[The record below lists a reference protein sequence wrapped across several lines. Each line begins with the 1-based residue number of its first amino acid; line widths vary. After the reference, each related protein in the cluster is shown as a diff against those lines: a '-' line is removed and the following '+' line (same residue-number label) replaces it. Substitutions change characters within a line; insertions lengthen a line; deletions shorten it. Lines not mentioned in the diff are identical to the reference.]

1 MSEAPQCPYCGLS
14 LPGNGGDAALGTR
27 RNGHVPNTGN
37 HHALG
42 AASGRTMA
50 AERALD
56 SLYQEVRRIR
66 EIAETRPAEGT
77 VGRAAEGAAARAAGD
92 DRHRIE
98 ELTREVQELRITV
111 ARLRGM
117 AVPGVARSA

>member
-14 LPGNGGDAALGTR
+14 LPGGG
-27 RNGHVPNTGN
+27 H
-37 HHALG
+37 
-42 AASGRTMA
+42 
-50 AERALD
+50 ALD

-66 EIAETRPAEGT
+66 AIAEARP
-77 VGRAAEGAAARAAGD
+77 AEGAAARPLEARHAEAGGRAAGE
-92 DRHRIE
+92 DRRRVE

-117 AVPGVARSA
+117 AVPGVVRSA